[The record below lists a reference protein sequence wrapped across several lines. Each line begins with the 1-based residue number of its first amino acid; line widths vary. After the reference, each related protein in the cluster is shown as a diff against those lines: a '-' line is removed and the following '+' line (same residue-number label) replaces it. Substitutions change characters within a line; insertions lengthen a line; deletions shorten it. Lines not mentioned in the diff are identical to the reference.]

1 MNEIM
6 WAFGR
11 ASGIVS
17 LLLFTLVVVLGVVSR
32 SGRPLGA
39 LPRFS
44 VALLHRST
52 SLIALTFLVLHVGTL
67 MLDPHAKLSLPDAL
81 VPFIAGWNPFWVGL
95 GTVALDL
102 VIALVVTGL
111 LRRRIGDRVFRAIHW
126 AAYAMWPLAFA
137 HALGSGTNAGDLWF
151 QLFAWTCAGTVV
163 SAIAWRASAGFA
175 ETAAARARHAGS
187 GRVGDP
193 RLRGER

>member
-11 ASGIVS
+11 ASGIVA
-17 LLLFTLVVVLGVVSR
+17 LVLFTLVVVLGVVSR
-32 SGRPLGA
+32 SGRPLGG

-67 MLDPHAKLSLPDAL
+67 MLDPHAKLALPDAL
-81 VPFIAGWNPFWVGL
+81 VPFIAAWNPFWIGL
-95 GTVALDL
+95 GTVAFDL

-111 LRRRIGDRVFRAIHW
+111 LRRRIGDRIFRAIHW
-126 AAYAMWPLAFA
+126 LAYGMWPLAFA
-137 HALGSGTNAGDLWF
+137 HALGSGTNAVDFLF
-151 QLFAWTCAGTVV
+151 QVLVWACAGIVV
-163 SAIAWRASAGFA
+163 SAIAWRVSAGFV
-175 ETAAARARHAGS
+175 ETAAARARHLG
-187 GRVGDP
+187 GRS
-193 RLRGER
+193 

>member
-32 SGRPLGA
+32 SGRPLGG

-52 SLIALTFLVLHVGTL
+52 SLIALTFLVLQVGTL
-67 MLDPHAKLSLPDAL
+67 MLDPHAKLSLRSSP
-81 VPFIAGWNPFWVGL
+81 AGIPS
-95 GTVALDL
+95 
-102 VIALVVTGL
+102 
-111 LRRRIGDRVFRAIHW
+111 
-126 AAYAMWPLAFA
+126 
-137 HALGSGTNAGDLWF
+137 GSG
-151 QLFAWTCAGTVV
+151 
-163 SAIAWRASAGFA
+163 S
-175 ETAAARARHAGS
+175 E
-187 GRVGDP
+187 
-193 RLRGER
+193 RLGWIW

>member
-1 MNEIM
+1 MNEVM

-17 LLLFTLVVVLGVVSR
+17 LVLFTVVVVLGVVSR
-32 SGRPLGA
+32 SGRPLGR

-52 SLIALTFLVLHVGTL
+52 SLMALTFLVLHVGTL
-67 MLDPHAKLSLPDAL
+67 MLDPHAKLVLPDAL
-81 VPFIAGWNPFWVGL
+81 VPFIAAWNPFWVGL

-111 LRRRIGDRVFRAIHW
+111 LRRRIGDRAFRTIHW

-137 HALGSGTNAGDLWF
+137 HALGSGTNAVDLWF
-151 QLFAWTCAGTVV
+151 QLVAWACAGTVV
-163 SAIAWRASAGFA
+163 SAIAWRVSAGFA
-175 ETAAARARHAGS
+175 ETAAARARHTGGS
-187 GRVGDP
+187 GLGP
-193 RLRGER
+193 LRGER